1 MEYTLN
7 TGRYR
12 SQLIGLLILAAVAM
26 FGVNH
31 RFGAIGV
38 SFLVF
43 VSLLM
48 WKHQK
53 PCFTPE
59 VYSLR
64 KLAIY
69 VFLAYP
75 IAVFMS
81 LLIHQQWEIFDNE
94 LDNPV
99 RLIFVIPIFILLSK
113 IKLDER
119 WVVLAF
125 SFGAI
130 AIGLNAIFSFS
141 GGRVGL
147 SYGNPIPMGNVAT
160 ALAVISL
167 MLGMSVKSLN
177 LGFKFLSI
185 LALSLG
191 VAASLLS
198 GTKGGW
204 VSLAIIALYGLFA
217 WRATIFKKVV
227 VVSLVFIALT
237 VFDVAMKNL
246 PSSRLIILKQ
256 NIECFIDDPASQCG
270 MGSFGVRVWMNYAG
284 INNFLNHPVTG
295 SGLDTTSSVLD
306 KAKNSELIP
315 RNVHSYNHLHN
326 DFVEILSQM
335 GLLGFVGYVCLFGG
349 FTWIA
354 FRLRA
359 LSDHKNPW
367 ANALF
372 INTLLFFEFGM
383 TQATLTHASTITY
396 FAFSNALLTGMAF
409 RFMGHEEEPLT

>member
-1 MEYTLN
+1 MKYTLN

-12 SQLIGLLILAAVAM
+12 SQLIGLLILAAVTM

-38 SFLVF
+38 AFLVF

-48 WKHQK
+48 WRHQK
-53 PCFTPE
+53 PYFTPE
-59 VYSLR
+59 VYNLR

-75 IAVFMS
+75 VAVFMS

-99 RLIFVIPIFILLSK
+99 RLIFVIPIFVLLSK

-125 SFGAI
+125 SVGAI
-130 AIGLNAIFSFS
+130 VIGLNAIFSFS
-141 GGRVGL
+141 GGRVAL

-167 MLGMSVKSLN
+167 MLGMSIKRFN
-177 LGFKFLSI
+177 LGLKFLSI
-185 LALSLG
+185 IALLLG
-191 VAASLLS
+191 IAASLLS

-204 VSLAIIALYGLFA
+204 VSLTIIGIYGLFA
-217 WRATIFKKVV
+217 WRATVVKKVV
-227 VVSLVFIALT
+227 VVSLVFVALT

-246 PSSRLIILKQ
+246 PSSRLVMLKQ
-256 NIECFIDDPASQCG
+256 NIECFIDDPTSQCG
-270 MGSFGVRVWMNYAG
+270 MGSFGARVWMYYAG

-295 SGLDTTSSVLD
+295 SGLDTTSSVLEE
-306 KAKNSELIP
+306 AKSSQLIP
-315 RNVHSYNHLHN
+315 QNVRSFNHLHN

-349 FTWIA
+349 FVWIA
-354 FRLRA
+354 LRVRA
-359 LSDHKNPW
+359 LSHNMNPW
-367 ANALF
+367 GYALF

-409 RFMGHEEEPLT
+409 RFMGHEQEPLT